1 MSEIIYRFG
10 DEENVPVNKIGSA
23 AAHVL
28 IIIEEVQYEGNTA
41 NAIAKMISAL
51 GLSMDNDVQVALI
64 EGGNQLLR
72 LNSIDERFT
81 KIISIGIPVDRLG
94 LQIELDK
101 YNIGRLET
109 FSIMHTDDMATILS
123 TQKLKNIFWGQLK
136 KQFNK

>member
-1 MSEIIYRFG
+1 MSEIIYRLCE
-10 DEENVPVNKIGSA
+10 DENVPLNKIGGAS
-23 AAHVL
+23 AHVL
-28 IIIEEVQYEGNTA
+28 IIIEKVQYVDNTA

-51 GLSMDNDVQVALI
+51 GLSMENDVQVALV
-64 EGGNQLLR
+64 ESGNPSLR
-72 LNSIDERFT
+72 LNNIDNRFT
-81 KIISIGIPVDRLG
+81 EIISIGIPVDRLG

-109 FSIMHTDDMATILS
+109 FSIMHTDDMTTILG

>member
-10 DEENVPVNKIGSA
+10 DEKNVPVNKIGSA
-23 AAHVL
+23 TAHVL

-51 GLSMDNDVQVALI
+51 GLSMENDVQVALI

-72 LNSIDERFT
+72 LNSIDNRFT

-109 FSIMHTDDMATILS
+109 FSIMHTDDMATILG
-123 TQKLKNIFWGQLK
+123 TQKLKNIFS
-136 KQFNK
+136 F